1 MEFSSGTEA
10 GAAGRTGMSGD
21 SSGHGQEAGAVLD
34 RFAWKEGHW
43 TDRPQLQSCGGRDA
57 AGPPRGTSAVLRPC
71 GLRVLPGSHWQL
83 LTPPFHLTKKDPALG
98 PREGR
103 CPQGSRTKCSGEKK
117 SHQRN
122 KCVRSEKCS

>member
-1 MEFSSGTEA
+1 MEFSSGTET

-34 RFAWKEGHW
+34 RFAWKEGRW
-43 TDRPQLQSCGGRDA
+43 TDRPQLQNHGGKDA
-57 AGPPRGTSAVLRPC
+57 AGPPRGTSAVLRPS
-71 GLRVLPGSHWQL
+71 GLHVLPGSHWQL

-103 CPQGSRTKCSGEKK
+103 CPQAREPSAQGRKRHIRGT
-117 SHQRN
+117 R
-122 KCVRSEKCS
+122 V